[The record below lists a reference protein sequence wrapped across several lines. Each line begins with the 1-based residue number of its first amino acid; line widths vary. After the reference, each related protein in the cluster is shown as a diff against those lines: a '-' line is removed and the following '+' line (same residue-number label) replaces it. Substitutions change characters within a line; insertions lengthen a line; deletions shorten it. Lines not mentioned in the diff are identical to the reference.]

1 MTFSLEGKTAL
12 ITGAAR
18 GLGFEIAKGLAD
30 AGAQVILNGRDS
42 AALDEAADLI
52 TAAGHP
58 CATIAFDVSNQR
70 AVDAA
75 FRDIEKEW
83 GWLNILV
90 NNVGQRD
97 RRPLEEFSLADAS
110 DLLETNLAAPLY
122 LAKKSAAL
130 MDKGDRIINVTSI
143 AGQIARGDVAYTASK
158 GGLDALTRALSAELG
173 PRGITVNGIA
183 PGYFATRSNEE
194 MVKDRTTK
202 RWLKTRTS
210 LGRWGKPA
218 EIAGAAVFLASP
230 AASYISG
237 QIIAVD
243 GGFTSHY

>member
-1 MTFSLEGKTAL
+1 MTFSLKGKTAL
-12 ITGAAR
+12 VTGAAR
-18 GLGFEIAKGLAD
+18 GLGFQIALGLAD
-30 AGAQVILNGRDS
+30 AGAQVILNGRDG
-42 AALDEAADLI
+42 AALDEAADII
-52 TAAGHP
+52 TKKGHA
-58 CATIAFDVSNQR
+58 CATLAFDVADQR

-75 FRDIEKEW
+75 FREIAKAW
-83 GWLNILV
+83 GRLNILV

-97 RRPLEEFSLADAS
+97 RRPLDEFSMADITH
-110 DLLETNLAAPLY
+110 LLEINLAAPTY
-122 LAKKSAAL
+122 LARKSAEL
-130 MDKGDRIINVTSI
+130 MEAGDRIINITSI

-173 PRGITVNGIA
+173 PEGITVNGIA
-183 PGYFATRSNEE
+183 PGYFATPSNEE
-194 MVKDRTTK
+194 MVKDRAIK

-210 LGRWGKPA
+210 LGRWGKPE
-218 EIAGAAVFLASP
+218 EIAGLAVFLASP